1 MISVIIPSLPGYSK
15 INNQVID
22 ELHGTTEQ
30 QIEIVLVSKDQH
42 FAKNVN
48 EGFLKYKGDIVLVCN
63 NDVIPLQGW
72 AEWLESVASKGIVSM
87 TQRADCGWAW
97 GATREI
103 QEKIGLYDENVIN
116 SYDDY
121 DYFIRAALAG
131 YNRVLAPMPYMIHEG
146 GHTINSI
153 WGTFEENSIVRQEA
167 CLRNKEYMLKKW
179 PGVPINAIPS
189 SHWALN
195 GSRLIQ
201 EYLGAKK

>member
-1 MISVIIPSLPGYSK
+1 
-15 INNQVID
+15 
-22 ELHGTTEQ
+22 
-30 QIEIVLVSKDQH
+30 VSKDQC

-48 EGFLKYKGDIVLVCN
+48 EGLQKYKGDQVLVLN
-63 NDVIPLQGW
+63 NDVIPLSGW
-72 AEWLESVASKGIVSM
+72 AEWLMTQSYKGIVSM

-97 GATREI
+97 GTSREN
-103 QEKIGLYDENVIN
+103 QEKIGLLDENLVN
-116 SYDDY
+116 SYEDY
-121 DYFIRAALAG
+121 DYFIRASILG
-131 YNRVLAPMPYMIHEG
+131 LNRILAPMPYMIHEG

-153 WGTFEENSIVRQEA
+153 WGTFEENSSVRQEA

-179 PGVPINAIPS
+179 PGVPINSVPS